1 MIDRDTRYRVGP
13 NGYSLRTAP
22 RTAGRGHEEGPYSRG
37 EHISPKGRGQ
47 LVNNSQATLHGNRP
61 AKGAMMDKELMTEDA
76 ETVRR
81 MEERKERKKGLGHS
95 SGSSSME

>member
-1 MIDRDTRYRVGP
+1 MKKDPTLAVR
-13 NGYSLRTAP
+13 
-22 RTAGRGHEEGPYSRG
+22 
-37 EHISPKGRGQ
+37 ISPQGRGQ
-47 LVNNSQATLHGNRP
+47 LVDNNQATLHGNRP